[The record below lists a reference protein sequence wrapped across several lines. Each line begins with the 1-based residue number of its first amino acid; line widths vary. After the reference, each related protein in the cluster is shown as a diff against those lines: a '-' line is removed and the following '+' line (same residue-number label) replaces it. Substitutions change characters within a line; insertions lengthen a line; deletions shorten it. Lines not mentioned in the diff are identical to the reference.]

1 MRSIFADA
9 GLARTLGHRSP
20 SQLGCSAAR
29 RPVHRGGGSQHQIAP
44 SRAEYV
50 GEDDQFDQSVTDLA
64 ERYTEQIERDYRA
77 FTEAVR
83 SGRLEA
89 LEGA

>member
-1 MRSIFADA
+1 MRSVFADA

-29 RPVHRGGGSQHQIAP
+29 RPVQRGRFPAP
-44 SRAEYV
+44 DRALSAEYV
-50 GEDDQFDQSVTDLA
+50 GEEDQFDQSVTDLA

>member
-1 MRSIFADA
+1 MLGWRGPWAI
-9 GLARTLGHRSP
+9 ARPVSW
-20 SQLGCSAAR
+20 AAR
-29 RPVHRGGGSQHQIAP
+29 PHGDRFRGGGSQHQIAP

-50 GEDDQFDQSVTDLA
+50 GEEDQFDQSVTDLA

>member
-1 MRSIFADA
+1 
-9 GLARTLGHRSP
+9 
-20 SQLGCSAAR
+20 
-29 RPVHRGGGSQHQIAP
+29 
-44 SRAEYV
+44 V
-50 GEDDQFDQSVTDLA
+50 GEEDQFDQSVTDLA